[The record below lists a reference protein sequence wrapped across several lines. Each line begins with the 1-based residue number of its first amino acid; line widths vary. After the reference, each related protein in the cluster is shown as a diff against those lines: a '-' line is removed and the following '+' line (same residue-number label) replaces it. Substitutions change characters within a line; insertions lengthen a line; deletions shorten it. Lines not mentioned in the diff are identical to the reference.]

1 MSSKVGIV
9 NMALSHL
16 GNDKPVGNL
25 DTERSSEALTAKAF
39 YDIARDKALKEGP
52 WPFSTRF
59 AVLEL
64 VEEEPTTEW
73 GYSYRYPSNCLSIH
87 RIFSGIRNDSRQSR
101 VPYKIGADDAGR
113 LIYTDMDD
121 AEIEYTA
128 KNDSP
133 HTYTDEFEL
142 AFSYLLASLMAPRLT
157 SGDQFKLGERA
168 FKLYQFE
175 IGSAIADSSNE
186 EQPDEEVESEYI
198 RARY

>member
-1 MSSKVGIV
+1 MSSKVGIA

-16 GNDKPVGNL
+16 GIDKPIGNL
-25 DTERSSEALTAKAF
+25 VTEQSSEANTMRTF

-73 GYSYRYPSNCLSIH
+73 CFSYRYPSNCLDIH

-101 VPYKIGADDAGR
+101 VPYKIGADDAGK
-113 LIYTDMDD
+113 LIYTDMED

-128 KNDSP
+128 RNDDPS
-133 HTYTDEFEL
+133 TYSNEFEL
-142 AFSYLLASLMAPRLT
+142 AFSYLLASLAAPRLT
-157 SGDQFKLGERA
+157 SGDQFKLGDRA
-168 FKLYQFE
+168 RRLYEFE
-175 IGSAIADSSNE
+175 IAVAGTNSANE
-186 EQPDEEVESEYI
+186 EQPDEEVDSEYI
-198 RARY
+198 RARG